1 MIDFQ
6 CLMYSGVPFSEE
18 IKNFLVDTARH
29 MKRKRIERQPFKSD
43 AYEGE
48 IRTKFT
54 PYFVSSSLHGIMFTA
69 ELECEEGRTIVRYLV
84 TPEQLKK
91 KSKSEWSPWYRIET
105 SHPRDNAANN

>member
-1 MIDFQ
+1 MLDFQ
-6 CLMYSGVPFSEE
+6 CLMYSGVAFSEE
-18 IKNFLVDTARH
+18 IKNFLVDTARR

-69 ELECEEGRTIVRYLV
+69 ELECEEGRTVVRYLV

-91 KSKSEWSPWYRIET
+91 KSKAEWSPWYRIET
-105 SHPRDNAANN
+105 RSPRDNAANN

>member
-6 CLMYSGVPFSEE
+6 CLMYSGLPFSEE

-29 MKRKRIERQPFKSD
+29 MKRKRIERQSFKSD
-43 AYEGE
+43 SYEGE

-69 ELECEEGRTIVRYLV
+69 ELECEEGRTVVRYLV
-84 TPEQLKK
+84 TPKQLKK
-91 KSKSEWSPWYRIET
+91 RAKSEWSPWYRVEA